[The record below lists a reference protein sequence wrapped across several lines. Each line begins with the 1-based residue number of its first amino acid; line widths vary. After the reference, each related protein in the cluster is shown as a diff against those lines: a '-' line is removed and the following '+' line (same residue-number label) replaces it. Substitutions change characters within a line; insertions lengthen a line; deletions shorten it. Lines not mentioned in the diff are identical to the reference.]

1 MTKIVP
7 ALLLSMGLL
16 CAAAAPA
23 QEKPAE
29 KHPCEDAKTQYDLN
43 ICYDKQF
50 KAADA
55 ELNRVYNRLAS
66 KLGAAERAKLKT
78 SEVSWLKYRDDNCD
92 YEAFLYEGGTIQPSI
107 YSSCLERVTRARTA
121 ELREVLDLM
130 AQ

>member
-1 MTKIVP
+1 MKKIAP
-7 ALLLSMGLL
+7 ALLLSLGLL
-16 CAAAAPA
+16 CAAAA
-23 QEKPAE
+23 QEKKRAE
-29 KHPCEDAKTQYDLN
+29 KDPCEDSKTQLDMNL
-43 ICYDKQF
+43 CYQKQF

-66 KLGAAERAKLKT
+66 KLEGEGRAKLKA

-92 YEAFLYEGGTIQPSI
+92 YEAFLYEGGTLQPAI
-107 YSSCLERVTRARTA
+107 YSTCMERVTKVRTA